1 MRKFGTFCK
10 EKKIEESSIADSV
23 YWERCDTL
31 VEVNDNSMIMQF
43 FHQLDLFRG
52 FLMVVLYCSHDLKN
66 PTP

>member
-43 FHQLDLFRG
+43 FHQLDLFG
-52 FLMVVLYCSHDLKN
+52 DF
-66 PTP
+66 